1 MVRIIQERGWDDRD
15 DEAYKKRKGREDV
28 SESDVSPTRK
38 PVQRRR
44 VIVSDSDED

>member
-1 MVRIIQERGWDDRD
+1 MNTFQGRGWDDRE
-15 DEAYKKRKGREDV
+15 DEGYKKRKDREDE
-28 SESDVSPTRK
+28 SEHEESPARK